1 MIGSVWRKTLYVA
14 AASGVVLLS
23 GCTTLTRQNAV
34 PQALYGQETI
44 EGMPGIRYPFF
55 SQKGIDAMMR
65 DLQRGS
71 REQGFVGDPKRRD
84 TAYYLSLSGG
94 GDNGAFGAG
103 LLTGWSE
110 RGDRPDFD
118 LVTGVST
125 GALIAP
131 FAFLGPDYDPVLK
144 YVYTETTRADI
155 FIELGLMGALF
166 GDAYAD
172 TSPLFRLISKYVNAD
187 LMQKIAHEYNERNRW
202 LMMAT
207 TNLDSGMPV
216 LWNMGKLAS
225 YGTPEALTLFRKI
238 MLASAAI
245 PGAFPPV
252 MIDVMADGQ
261 RFQEMHVDGG
271 AATQVFMYP
280 AALGAEAR
288 RSGVVSPYKR
298 REAYIIR
305 NARLDAQW
313 KQIERNTLDI
323 MGRGINQLIQ
333 SQGFGDIQRIYL
345 TSVRDHVGFNLA
357 YIGPDFNEPHLQE
370 FDRDYMDALYN
381 YGHRLGRAG
390 YPWAHLPPGYDEPL
404 NVDVR
409 QQVKRQ
415 QRVLRNAA
423 PVLSASN
430 AMPGKAMTKAK
441 VKATN

>member
-1 MIGSVWRKTLYVA
+1 MTISRLPRTGLMLMA
-14 AASGVVLLS
+14 AAITLLA

-34 PQALYGQETI
+34 PPALHGQERI
-44 EGMPGIRYPFF
+44 EGMPGIRYQFF
-55 SQKGIDAMMR
+55 SQQGIDAMLR
-65 DLQRGS
+65 DLKMGS
-71 REQGFVGDPKRRD
+71 NEQGYVGDPKRKD
-84 TAYYLSLSGG
+84 TANYLSLSGG

-144 YVYTETTRADI
+144 QVYTETTPNDI
-155 FIELGLMGALF
+155 YIELGLMGALF

-172 TSPLFRLISKYVNAD
+172 TTPLFKLISKYVNED
-187 LMQKIAHEYNERNRW
+187 LLKKIAYEYTVRNRW
-202 LMMAT
+202 LLVAT
-207 TNLDSGMPV
+207 TNLDSGVPV

-225 YGTPEALTLFRKI
+225 YGTPEALNLFRKI

-252 MIDVMADGQ
+252 MIDVMADGKHY
-261 RFQEMHVDGG
+261 QEMHVDGR
-271 AATQVFMYP
+271 ATTQVFMYP

-288 RSGVVSPYKR
+288 RSGVVSQYKQR
-298 REAYIIR
+298 QEYIIR
-305 NARLDAQW
+305 NARLDSEWQ
-313 KQIERNTLDI
+313 QIERNTLDI
-323 MGRGINQLIQ
+323 MSRGINQLIQ

-345 TSVRDHVGFNLA
+345 TSLRDKIGFNLA
-357 YIGPDFNEPHLQE
+357 YIGPDFNVPHTKE
-370 FDRDYMDALYN
+370 FDRPYMDALYS

-390 YPWAHLPPGYDEPL
+390 YPWARLPPGYEEAL

-409 QQVKRQ
+409 KQIKRQ
-415 QRVLRNAA
+415 KRALLDAA
-423 PVLSASN
+423 PTLTASKT
-430 AMPGKAMTKAK
+430 PTKTASPSH
-441 VKATN
+441 

>member
-1 MIGSVWRKTLYVA
+1 MMQCRPWRNSLLIGA
-14 AASGVVLLS
+14 ALSFILLN
-23 GCTTLTRQNAV
+23 GCTTLSRQNAV
-34 PQALYGQETI
+34 PPALHGHEQI
-44 EGMPGIRYPFF
+44 DGMPGIRYQFF
-55 SQKGIDAMMR
+55 SQRGIDAMMR

-71 REQGFVGDPKRRD
+71 HEQGYIGDPTGRG

-103 LLTGWSE
+103 LLAGWTE
-110 RGDRPDFD
+110 HGDRPKFD

-131 FAFLGPDYDPVLK
+131 FAYLGPEYDDVLR
-144 YVYTETTRADI
+144 YVYTQTTRKDI
-155 FIELGLMGALF
+155 YIELGLMGALF

-172 TSPLFRLISKYVNAD
+172 TSPLFRLISTYVNVD
-187 LMQKIAHEYNERNRW
+187 LLKRIAFEYDTNNRW
-202 LMMAT
+202 LLMAT
-207 TNLDSGMPV
+207 TNLDSGAPV

-261 RFQEMHVDGG
+261 HYQEMHVDGG
-271 AATQVFMYP
+271 ATTQVFMYP

-298 REAYIIR
+298 REEYIIR
-305 NARLDAQW
+305 NARLDAEW
-313 KQIERNTLDI
+313 RQIERNTLDI

-345 TSVRDHVGFNLA
+345 ISLRDRIGFNLA
-357 YIGPDFNEPHLQE
+357 YIGPDFNEPHTQE
-370 FDRDYMDALYN
+370 FDRSYMDALFA
-381 YGHRLGRAG
+381 YGYRLGRAG
-390 YPWAHLPPGYDEPL
+390 YPWVHVPPGYDEPL
-404 NVDVR
+404 NTHVNK
-409 QQVKRQ
+409 QVKRQ
-415 QRVLRNAA
+415 QRALQRKSPWLKTAQGPNRD
-423 PVLSASN
+423 
-430 AMPGKAMTKAK
+430 
-441 VKATN
+441 